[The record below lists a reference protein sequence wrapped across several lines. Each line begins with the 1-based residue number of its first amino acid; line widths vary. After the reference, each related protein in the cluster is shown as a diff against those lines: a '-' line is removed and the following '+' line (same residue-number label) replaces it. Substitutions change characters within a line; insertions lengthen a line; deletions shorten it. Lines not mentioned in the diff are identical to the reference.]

1 MSVSVMAVNF
11 SAGGVYY
18 STLSENTVQVVAPTE
33 GKYTGAVVIPQQ
45 VIYNAVVYTVTAIGK
60 DAFQGATKLTS
71 VTLPMKG
78 ITSIGPYAFND
89 CTGLTEFTLPAS
101 ITSIGEKAF
110 YYCDKLHDLYV
121 HAPDPASYH
130 AGNLAFA
137 RIHYGSN
144 VCTLRR
150 CHKPRKR
157 DFQSLQQFNLSCHSR
172 KLHKHRRTC
181 FLGMFRIEGNHQLCP
196 QSTSIIGRIC
206 FPKSGPC
213 KLYVNTSAEEAYKAA
228 DIWKDFDIEAKD
240 IATRTDDV
248 QGNQEQSTKYIKD
261 GQLFILRGGK
271 VFNALGNCVS
281 R

>member
-1 MSVSVMAVNF
+1 MRKFITSIIALVLMSVSVMAVNF

-45 VIYNAVVYTVTAIGK
+45 VIYNAVVYTVTAIGEQ
-60 DAFQGATKLTS
+60 AFQGATKLTS

-144 VCTLRR
+144 VCTL
-150 CHKPRKR
+150 HVPV
-157 DFQSLQQFNLSCHSR
+157 
-172 KLHKHRRTC
+172 
-181 FLGMFRIEGNHQLCP
+181 G
-196 QSTSIIGRIC
+196 
-206 FPKSGPC
+206 C
-213 KLYVNTSAEEAYKAA
+213 KAVYTANAA
-228 DIWKDFDIEAKD
+228 F
-240 IATRTDDV
+240 
-248 QGNQEQSTKYIKD
+248 
-261 GQLFILRGGK
+261 
-271 VFNALGNCVS
+271 
-281 R
+281 